1 VIKESNQTGCR
12 AGLRRCESLVYMQAD
27 TGEMVNLAGKSQY
40 RTALLQHREFLCD
53 FAGKHD
59 DRVALS
65 MLRDMDS
72 PNS

>member
-1 VIKESNQTGCR
+1 
-12 AGLRRCESLVYMQAD
+12 MQAD